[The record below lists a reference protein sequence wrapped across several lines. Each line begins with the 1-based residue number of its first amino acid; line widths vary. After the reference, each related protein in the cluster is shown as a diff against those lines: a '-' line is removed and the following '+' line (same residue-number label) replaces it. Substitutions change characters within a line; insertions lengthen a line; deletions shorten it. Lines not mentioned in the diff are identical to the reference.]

1 MGWQNQS
8 QRVDMLCSD
17 TRDVQ
22 REVDFKTKVGNVKEK
37 VLSLIQR
44 LRTTLTVNNLLIS
57 MHFGIQLCQD
67 QLSFKTIN
75 VSFLIRFYNHG
86 KLKSINSFFSN
97 VNQIFRPNLR
107 PEQWSSTVSIL
118 YLFDTLIDTTVPIW
132 YIKKPQIARLEIL
145 SVFLCM
151 ECPDKIPNLHY
162 QIHFK
167 IV

>member
-1 MGWQNQS
+1 
-8 QRVDMLCSD
+8 MLCSD

-107 PEQWSSTVSIL
+107 PEQ
-118 YLFDTLIDTTVPIW
+118 
-132 YIKKPQIARLEIL
+132 
-145 SVFLCM
+145 
-151 ECPDKIPNLHY
+151 
-162 QIHFK
+162 
-167 IV
+167 